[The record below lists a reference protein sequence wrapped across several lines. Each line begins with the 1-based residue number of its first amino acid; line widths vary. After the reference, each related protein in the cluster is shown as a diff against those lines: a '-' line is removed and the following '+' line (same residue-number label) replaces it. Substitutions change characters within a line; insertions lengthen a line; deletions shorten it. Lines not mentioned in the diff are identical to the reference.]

1 MEIINLLWIQK
12 YGIVFILWYSL
23 TMKYHTAIKNGH
35 VKEYVMALEKKL
47 SSWVLNEG
55 NIHQGRIVV
64 ISHMYFPTFLFFK
77 LLPFFFFK

>member
-35 VKEYVMALEKKL
+35 VKEYVMALEKKTL
-47 SSWVLNEG
+47 QLGIKWS
-55 NIHQGRIVV
+55 
-64 ISHMYFPTFLFFK
+64 
-77 LLPFFFFK
+77 